1 MKILHTSDWHLG
13 RSLYGKKRYAEFESF
28 LNWLTETIK
37 HEQADILVI
46 AGDVFDTTTPS
57 NRAQELYYQFLCQIA
72 TTTSCQHVVIIAGN
86 HDSPTLLNAPK
97 QLLRQLKIHVV
108 GSISD
113 NPTDEVLLLK
123 DNAGNELAFICAVP
137 YLRDRDI
144 REVEDG
150 ESVEDKYKK
159 IISGIRNHY
168 ALVCDIAKDQRQQ
181 LAKDIPIIGMGHL
194 FTAGGKTESD
204 DGVRELYV
212 GALARVGYT
221 DFPAELDYLALG
233 HLHVPQVVGGQEH
246 IRYSGS
252 PIAMGFGEAIQQKV
266 VLSVNFNN
274 TTPQISAIN
283 VPKFQQ
289 LSRIQGDINSLEA
302 QIKQMLQQKLSI
314 WLEVSYTGQE
324 LVANLNERLHSLVQ
338 GSEVLLLRIFDRPMI
353 ARLTARDTTF
363 AENIQD
369 LTPEQVFQRCLDSS
383 DTPELQQA
391 GLLNSFHQILSEFY
405 EQDSKADI
413 V

>member
-28 LNWLTETIK
+28 LSWLITTIK
-37 HEQADILVI
+37 QEQTDILLI

-57 NRAQELYYQFLCQIA
+57 NRAQELYYQFLCQVAI
-72 TTTSCQHVVIIAGN
+72 TTSCQHVVIIAGN

-97 QLLRQLKIHVV
+97 QLLRELQIHVV

-113 NPTDEVLLLK
+113 NLADEVLLLK
-123 DNAGNELAFICAVP
+123 DKADNELAFICAVP

-150 ESVEDKYKK
+150 ESIEDKYKK
-159 IISGIRNHY
+159 IISGIRKHY
-168 ALVCDIAKDQRQQ
+168 TEVCDIAKHQRQQ

-212 GALARVGYT
+212 GALARVAYS
-221 DFPAELDYLALG
+221 DFPQELDYLALG
-233 HLHVPQVVGGQEH
+233 HLHVPQIVSGQEH

-252 PIAMGFGEAIQQKV
+252 PIAMGFGEAAQQKI
-266 VLSVNFNN
+266 VLSVKFGAN
-274 TTPQISAIN
+274 TPQFNAIA
-283 VPKFQQ
+283 VPKFQN
-289 LSRIQGDINSLEA
+289 LARIKGDLNSLET
-302 QIKQMLQQKLSI
+302 QIKQMLHDELSI

-324 LVANLNERLHSLVQ
+324 LVVNLNERLHNLVY
-338 GSEVLLLRIFDRPMI
+338 GSGVLLLRIFDRPMI
-353 ARLTARDTTF
+353 ARLTASSATYT
-363 AENIQD
+363 ESIQD
-369 LTPEQVFQRCLDSS
+369 LTPEQVFQRCLDST
-383 DTPELQQA
+383 DKPGQQQTEL
-391 GLLNSFHQILSEFY
+391 LDSFHQILNEFY
-405 EQDSKADI
+405 EQDGKADI
-413 V
+413 L